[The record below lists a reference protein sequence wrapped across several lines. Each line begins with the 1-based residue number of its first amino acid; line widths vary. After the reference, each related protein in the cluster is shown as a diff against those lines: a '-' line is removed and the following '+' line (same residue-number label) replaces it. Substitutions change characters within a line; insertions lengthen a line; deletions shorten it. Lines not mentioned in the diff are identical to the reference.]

1 MALLSRRK
9 RPPVE
14 VTQLLDGDERVV
26 SFADTVDGAVVV
38 ATSRG
43 LWWPVPSGPRRLGW
57 HLIDKAVWRDGVLS
71 VTEAE
76 VVDELLLVER
86 EPLALAL
93 EVPRNLPPTV
103 RKRVQNSVVR
113 SEIAAVPGGAA
124 RFVARRVPGINGIS
138 WWARLQAGTPDSP
151 VVRAAVSARI
161 AALEAVWNAAD

>member
-1 MALLSRRK
+1 MALLSRRG

-14 VTQLLDGDERVV
+14 MTQLLDADERMV
-26 SFADTVDGAVVV
+26 SFADTADGAVVV

-43 LWWPVPSGPRRLGW
+43 LWWPFPSGPRRIGW
-57 HLIDKAVWRDGVLS
+57 HLIDKAVWRDGVLT

-76 VVDELLLVER
+76 VVNELLLVER
-86 EPLALAL
+86 DPVSLAL

-103 RKRVQNSVVR
+103 RKRVQNSVMR
-113 SEIAAVPGGAA
+113 SELAAVPGGAA

-138 WWARLQAGTPDSP
+138 WWARLQADTPDSP

-161 AALEAVWNAAD
+161 AALEAAWNAAD

>member
-1 MALLSRRK
+1 MMALLSRRK

-43 LWWPVPSGPRRLGW
+43 LWWPFPSGPRRLGW

-86 EPLALAL
+86 EPACAG
-93 EVPRNLPPTV
+93 
-103 RKRVQNSVVR
+103 
-113 SEIAAVPGGAA
+113 AGG
-124 RFVARRVPGINGIS
+124 PS
-138 WWARLQAGTPDSP
+138 
-151 VVRAAVSARI
+151 
-161 AALEAVWNAAD
+161 